1 MLKDRI
7 EDSLT
12 FDDVLLLPG
21 YSKVLPS
28 EVSVKSRITQTL
40 ECNIPLISS
49 AMDTVTEHQTAI
61 CMAQEGG
68 IGIIHKN
75 MTAEDQAT
83 QVRMVKRSESGM
95 ISDPITVEPEE
106 PLQNALDLMEQYRIS
121 GVPVTKGRE
130 LVGILTNRDLRFETN
145 FEQPVSALMT
155 KGRERLITV
164 ATGIEMEEAKHL
176 LHKHRIEKLLVVSEE
191 FELVGLIT
199 IKDIEKARKFPDSN
213 KDDLGRLRV
222 GAALGT
228 SADLLFRAET
238 LIKAGVDERPLS
250 GSVAIRFHNVVV
262 DTIRLRRD
270 DLRARGPVNVNDR
283 GVALGEDGS
292 AIEGL
297 CHETRAAICGG
308 PPYVAFFGKG
318 YRRYRRE
325 RHELR
330 TV

>member
-40 ECNIPLISS
+40 ECNIPLISA

-83 QVRMVKRSESGM
+83 QVKMVKRSESGM

-176 LHKHRIEKLLVVSEE
+176 LHKHRIEKLLVVSDDY
-191 FELVGLIT
+191 ELVGLIT

-213 KDDLGRLRV
+213 KDDQGRLRV

-228 SADLLFRAET
+228 SADLLSRAET
-238 LIKAGVDERPLS
+238 LINGGVDVVVLDTAHGHSQGVIDSIIKLRSTFHELQIIGGNIATGEAAEALVKAGANAVKVGIGP
-250 GSVAIRFHNVVV
+250 GSICTTRMVAGI
-262 DTIRLRRD
+262 
-270 DLRARGPVNVNDR
+270 
-283 GVALGEDGS
+283 GVPQMT
-292 AIEGL
+292 AIDKVSH
-297 CHETRAAICGG
+297 CT
-308 PPYVAFFGKG
+308 
-318 YRRYRRE
+318 
-325 RHELR
+325 
-330 TV
+330 